1 MIRSSEL
8 HSNYNIRQ
16 YRLKRRMTQEQL
28 AEAAGL
34 SPSYISQIESG
45 RKNIGMEGLNKV
57 ATALDL
63 PIEQLFIN
71 VKQSPSV
78 YMEYAF
84 REILSD
90 CNPRELKIMLDTIT
104 QLKKSLR
111 ESSFD

>member
-8 HSNYNIRQ
+8 NSNYNIRQ

-63 PIEQLFIN
+63 PLI
-71 VKQSPSV
+71 SG
-78 YMEYAF
+78 
-84 REILSD
+84 
-90 CNPRELKIMLDTIT
+90 
-104 QLKKSLR
+104 
-111 ESSFD
+111 